1 MRSRSSVNIAGRI
14 RRRRQRHTDVF
25 RIKSGALGP
34 VSQCELEIRPLT
46 VFIGRQGTGKSLVA
60 QVLYF
65 FEELPYLLAF
75 AEGSQRQARQW
86 DAQHIARWI
95 LDQLRSHQRAFA
107 VFANP
112 NVSIE
117 WERSIPYGVSVQGR
131 NLSKLALRAHKKTRS
146 IAFPQSTRDIIDML
160 RDTVRRRKSST
171 PDRRALFLP
180 TERMVISQLRTAL
193 SEKILSLPLTYT
205 LFADWLESASAIASE
220 WPTGQPD
227 SKVAQRIGQIGQEA
241 LGGRAERWGEQWKW
255 RFSAGKQG
263 SQFDIDMASSG
274 QRANW
279 SLPYIA
285 QTLFDL
291 RESGEIAQSVT
302 LFVEEPEIHLHPSAQ
317 VEMVKILALLVRE
330 GFRVVLTTH
339 SLNVIYALNNFMQ
352 ASRLG
357 DVVDEGVPEPEV
369 RLKPQD
375 VSVYAFTQGAP
386 RQLVDTEAAF
396 IDERELGWV
405 SEDLAASL
413 NRIGALTLQE
423 EEP

>member
-1 MRSRSSVNIAGRI
+1 MRSRSSLKVAGRI
-14 RRRRQRHTDVF
+14 RRKRHTDVF

-34 VSQCELEIRPLT
+34 VSRCELQIRPLT

-75 AEGSQRQARQW
+75 AEGSQRQAGQW
-86 DAQHIARWI
+86 DAQRIARWI

-117 WERSIPYGVSVQGR
+117 WERSAPYGVERGR
-131 NLSKLALRAHKKTRS
+131 TPSKLALRAHKNTRS
-146 IAFPQSTRDIIDML
+146 IAFPQVTRNFIDMQ
-160 RDTVRRRKSST
+160 RGAGSRRSSSR
-171 PDRRALFLP
+171 PSRRALFLP

-205 LFADWLESASAIASE
+205 LFADWLESASAVASE
-220 WPTGQPD
+220 WPKGQPD
-227 SKVAQRIGQIGQEA
+227 SKVARRIGQIGQEA

-255 RFSAGKQG
+255 RFSAGRQS

-291 RESGEIAQSVT
+291 RESGEVAQSVT

-317 VEMVKILALLVRE
+317 VEMVRILALLVRE

-357 DVVDEGVPEPEV
+357 DTVEEGVPEPEV

-375 VSVYAFTQGAP
+375 VSVYAFTGGAP
-386 RQLVDTEAAF
+386 RQLVDVEAAF

-405 SEDLAASL
+405 SEDLAAGL
-413 NRIGALTLQE
+413 NRIGALTLQQ

>member
-1 MRSRSSVNIAGRI
+1 
-14 RRRRQRHTDVF
+14 VF

-34 VSQCELEIRPLT
+34 VSRCELEIRPLT
-46 VFIGRQGTGKSLVA
+46 VFIGRQGTGKSLLA

-65 FEELPYLLAF
+65 FEELPYLVAF
-75 AEGSQRQARQW
+75 AEATQRQASQW
-86 DAQHIARWI
+86 DAQRLARWI
-95 LDQLRSHQRAFA
+95 LDQLRSNQRAFA

-112 NVSIE
+112 SVNIE
-117 WERSIPYGVSVQGR
+117 WERSASYEWPEMGTLPKLTFRANKNNRSVALPRVTQHFIEGVRG
-131 NLSKLALRAHKKTRS
+131 
-146 IAFPQSTRDIIDML
+146 IGP
-160 RDTVRRRKSST
+160 VRGLLGPPRH
-171 PDRRALFLP
+171 ALFLP
-180 TERMVISQLRTAL
+180 TERIVISQLRTAL

-205 LFADWLESASAIASE
+205 LFADWLENAFAMASE
-220 WPTGQPD
+220 WRRGQPD
-227 SKVAQRIGQIGQEA
+227 SEVARHIARIGQEA

-255 RFSAGKQG
+255 RFSTGRQS

-291 RESGEIAQSVT
+291 RQSGAVAQSVT

-317 VEMVKILALLVRE
+317 VEMVRILALLVRE

-357 DVVDEGVPEPEV
+357 EAVEEEGVPEPEV

-375 VSVYAFTQGAP
+375 VSVYAFTQGKP

-405 SEDLAASL
+405 SEDLAAGL
-413 NRIGALTLQE
+413 NRIGALSLQR

>member
-1 MRSRSSVNIAGRI
+1 MARSPSTKRAAPPT
-14 RRRRQRHTDVF
+14 RHTDVF

-34 VSQCELEIRPLT
+34 VPRCTLDIRPFT

-65 FEELPYLLAF
+65 FEELPFLAPF
-75 AEGSQRQARQW
+75 IEGTQRMAKKWSPQLITTW
-86 DAQHIARWI
+86 V
-95 LDQLRSHQRAFA
+95 LNQLRSSQRDFTNFA
-107 VFANP
+107 QPKVQ
-112 NVSIE
+112 ID
-117 WERSIPYGVSVQGR
+117 WKRSAPY
-131 NLSKLALRAHKKTRS
+131 
-146 IAFPQSTRDIIDML
+146 
-160 RDTVRRRKSST
+160 
-171 PDRRALFLP
+171 
-180 TERMVISQLRTAL
+180 
-193 SEKILSLPLTYT
+193 
-205 LFADWLESASAIASE
+205 E
-220 WPTGQPD
+220 WPTGEDRPNLTLQAAKNHRFITQPLPTWSFIERIRKAGRERGTQRPPHHALFIPTERIVSSQLHSAVGAQLLSVPLTFTLFED
-227 SKVAQRIGQIGQEA
+227 WLEHASLVASQWKRGQPASTVARRIAQIGQNA
-241 LGGRAERWGEQWKW
+241 LGGRAERRGEQWKW
-255 RFSAGKQG
+255 RFPVGKR
-263 SQFDIDMASSG
+263 SKQFDIDMASSG

-279 SLPYIA
+279 PLPYIA

-302 LFVEEPEIHLHPSAQ
+302 IFVEEPEIHLHPSAQ
-317 VEMVKILALLVRE
+317 VEMVRILALLVHE

-375 VSVYAFTQGAP
+375 VSVYAFTQGKP

-405 SEDLAASL
+405 SEELAAGL
-413 NRIGALTLQE
+413 NRIGALSLQR

>member
-1 MRSRSSVNIAGRI
+1 VL
-14 RRRRQRHTDVF
+14 

-34 VSQCELEIRPLT
+34 VSRCELEIRPLT

-65 FEELPYLLAF
+65 FEELPYLVAF
-75 AEGSQRQARQW
+75 AEGSQRQAHQW
-86 DAQHIARWI
+86 NEQRLAGWI

-112 NVSIE
+112 SVDIE
-117 WERSIPYGVSVQGR
+117 WKRSASYEWPAEDTCPRLTFRATRAKRSISLPEATRGFIHGIRGVG
-131 NLSKLALRAHKKTRS
+131 
-146 IAFPQSTRDIIDML
+146 P
-160 RDTVRRRKSST
+160 VRGIFGPPRH
-171 PDRRALFLP
+171 AVFLP
-180 TERMVISQLRTAL
+180 TERIVISQLRTAL
-193 SEKILSLPLTYT
+193 SEKVLSLPLTYT
-205 LFADWLESASAIASE
+205 LFADWLENASLVASQ
-220 WPTGQPD
+220 WTKGQPK
-227 SKVAQRIGQIGQEA
+227 SRVARHIAQIGQEA
-241 LGGRAERWGEQWKW
+241 LGGHAGRRGEQWMW
-255 RFSAGKQG
+255 RISTGKKNT
-263 SQFDIDMASSG
+263 QFDIDMASSG

-291 RESGEIAQSVT
+291 REIEVVAQSVT

-317 VEMVKILALLVRE
+317 VEMMRILALLVRE

-357 DVVDEGVPEPEV
+357 DTLEKGVPEPEV

-375 VSVYAFTQGAP
+375 VSVYAFTGGAP
-386 RQLVDTEAAF
+386 RQLVDVEAAF

-405 SEDLAASL
+405 SEELAVGL
-413 NRIGALTLQE
+413 NRIGALTLQQ

>member
-1 MRSRSSVNIAGRI
+1 MARSPSTKRAAPPT
-14 RRRRQRHTDVF
+14 RHTDVF

-34 VSQCELEIRPLT
+34 VPQCELEIRPLT
-46 VFIGRQGTGKSLVA
+46 VFIGRQGTGKSLIA

-65 FEELPYLLAF
+65 FEELPYLVAF
-75 AEGSQRQARQW
+75 VDGTQRMARRW
-86 DAQHIARWI
+86 DAQQLTRWI

-107 VFANP
+107 TFANP
-112 NVSIE
+112 KVQLE
-117 WERSIPYGVSVQGR
+117 WERSAPYEWPEQEAR
-131 NLSKLALRAHKKTRS
+131 PKLTLRAYENNRIIAAPNPTWNFIARLREAGRQERS
-146 IAFPQSTRDIIDML
+146 VSP
-160 RDTVRRRKSST
+160 
-171 PDRRALFLP
+171 PHHALFLP

-193 SEKILSLPLTYT
+193 SEKILALPLTYT
-205 LFADWLESASAIASE
+205 LFADWLENASVVASQ
-220 WPTGQPD
+220 WRKGQPD
-227 SKVAQRIGQIGQEA
+227 SKVAQRIAQIGQDA
-241 LGGRAERWGEQWKW
+241 LGGRAERRGEQWKW
-255 RFSAGKQG
+255 RLSTGRHVT
-263 SQFDIDMASSG
+263 QFDIDMASSG

-291 RESGEIAQSVT
+291 RESGEVAQSVT

-317 VEMVKILALLVRE
+317 VEMVRILALLVRE

-357 DVVDEGVPEPEV
+357 DVVEEGVPEPEV

-375 VSVYAFTQGAP
+375 VSVYAFTQREP

-405 SEDLAASL
+405 SEDLAAGL